1 MPGIR
6 FAEVRA
12 HITMAQVLRLL
23 GFVPVCVT
31 ASSVRGACPVHR
43 SRGRRSRSFSADLE
57 RQVYRCFGCGSSGN
71 QLDLYAAA
79 KGLTIFVAA
88 IELCEQLHREIPWV
102 YRW

>member
-12 HITMAQVLRLL
+12 QITMAEVLHLL
-23 GFVPVCVT
+23 GFVP
-31 ASSVRGACPVHR
+31 SSISGARVRGRCPVHR
-43 SRGRRSRSFSADLE
+43 SSSRRSRSFSADLK
-57 RQVYRCFGCGSSGN
+57 RQVYHCFRCGASGN

-79 KGLTIFVAA
+79 KGLAIFQAA
-88 IELCEQLHREIPWV
+88 VELCEQLHREIPWV